1 MRARIKR
8 QQVKWVK
15 ASAPIK
21 PMVKPGPKLTR
32 EQMIQELTENFTDVQ
47 RATFVRNIIPLEK
60 RIFNPYLASL

>member
-1 MRARIKR
+1 MQKR
-8 QQVKWVK
+8 TRLPKTWTKV
-15 ASAPIK
+15 SAPIK
-21 PMVKPGPKLTR
+21 PMVKPEPKLTR